1 MSDTV
6 ASVSVSIITVVR
18 NNAQTISRTIESVL
32 NQTIKPTEYFILDGC
47 SDDDTVSI
55 ATSYQEK
62 FAESGIIYKVIS
74 EKDNGMYDALN
85 KGNRLASSVLIG
97 QLNAD
102 DWYEPT
108 AIKDMIDLYLNE
120 HYDIAWGDILIKRP
134 QGDIRK
140 KARIGKLWTTAGF
153 CHPSMF
159 SRRQILLQYPY
170 ACEAMD
176 DDFDMV
182 TRAHKAGVKICTINH
197 LITNYS
203 FGGMSTKKSLK
214 NTFFRIRMKYHTYRK
229 NGYSPLYWFYCV
241 AMEMAKFILG

>member
-1 MSDTV
+1 MSNV

-18 NNAQTISRTIESVL
+18 NNASTISRTIESVL
-32 NQTIKPTEYFILDGC
+32 NQTIQPTEYFVLDGC
-47 SDDDTVSI
+47 SEDDTVSI
-55 ATSYQEK
+55 ALSYKEQ
-62 FAESGIIYKVIS
+62 FSDLGIDYRVIS

-85 KGNRLASSVLIG
+85 KGTKLASGVLIG
-97 QLNAD
+97 QINAD
-102 DWYEPT
+102 DWYEVH
-108 AIKDMIDLYLNE
+108 AIKDMVDLYLDE

-140 KARIGKLWTTAGF
+140 KAHNGKLWTTAGF
-153 CHPSMF
+153 CHPAMF

-170 ACEAMD
+170 ACDEID

-182 TRAHKAGVKICTINH
+182 TRARKAGVKICTTSK

-214 NTFFRIRMKYHTYRK
+214 NTIFRIGMKYRTYRK
-229 NGYSPLYWFYCV
+229 NGYSPLYWLYCV

>member
-1 MSDTV
+1 MND
-6 ASVSVSIITVVR
+6 AAVSVSIITVVR
-18 NNAQTISRTIESVL
+18 NNADTIARTIESVL
-32 NQTIKPTEYFILDGC
+32 NQTVKPSEYFILDGYS
-47 SDDDTVSI
+47 SDNT
-55 ATSYQEK
+55 AELALSY
-62 FAESGIIYKVIS
+62 AEQFSSSGIEYQVIS
-74 EKDNGMYDALN
+74 EKDKGMYDALN
-85 KGNRLASSVLIG
+85 KGTHLASGVLLG
-97 QLNAD
+97 QINAD

-108 AIKDMIDLYLNE
+108 AIEDMVNLYLKE

-140 KARIGKLWTTAGF
+140 KAHVGKIWTTAGF
-153 CHPSMF
+153 CHPAMF
-159 SRRQILLQYPY
+159 SRRHILLQYPY

-182 TRAHKAGVKICTINH
+182 TRARKAGVKICTTNQ

-203 FGGMSTKKSLK
+203 FGGMSTEKSLR
-214 NTFFRIRMKYHTYRK
+214 NTFYRIGMKYRTYRK